1 VRSRTE
7 ISPAQSTTSNGTV
20 KRKGEAVTNGASIK
34 RSRTV
39 AASLSQESVP
49 SKESS
54 ISPSSSVHAARKI
67 VQSTAELVAQL
78 SQNLPEHMAIDIR
91 EHEKPIQT
99 SASYSAFSA
108 VSSDASPPTLAIRTK
123 RRYTRKIPKM
133 EGVDLSSANAMD
145 RQQVAP
151 IDEEFEDD
159 LAEQPS
165 TSNATAPSAANKF
178 SWYDE
183 VPKLAD
189 ISRRVPEYG
198 RPTADR
204 NASVVMNIRDR
215 KVLALPY
222 VDIGLPDFLQYKFPD
237 PEQFLARRNKP

>member
-1 VRSRTE
+1 
-7 ISPAQSTTSNGTV
+7 
-20 KRKGEAVTNGASIK
+20 
-34 RSRTV
+34 
-39 AASLSQESVP
+39 
-49 SKESS
+49 
-54 ISPSSSVHAARKI
+54 
-67 VQSTAELVAQL
+67 
-78 SQNLPEHMAIDIR
+78 
-91 EHEKPIQT
+91 
-99 SASYSAFSA
+99 
-108 VSSDASPPTLAIRTK
+108 
-123 RRYTRKIPKM
+123 
-133 EGVDLSSANAMD
+133 VDLSSANAVD
-145 RQQVAP
+145 RQQVAT

-159 LAEQPS
+159 LAEEPS
-165 TSNATAPSAANKF
+165 TSNATASSAANKF

-237 PEQFLARRNKP
+237 PEQFLARRSKP